1 MLMIGQG
8 TDAGSHNIDELFQ
21 IIVLAYLMAVFD
33 ALDISFIEQGLQETY
48 FLLFSA
54 IRQYLRKSAVEH
66 IFIESGLY
74 RTGICEI
81 YVTG

>member
-33 ALDISFIEQGLQETY
+33 ISFIEQGFQETY

-54 IRQYLRKSAVEH
+54 IRQYLRKSAIEH